1 MDAILQMLIA
11 AREAVATE
19 NKEKP
24 SRIGAIVH
32 TKIEE
37 ALLWRQ
43 HQKMMDAPQVVAS
56 PLVDC

>member
-19 NKEKP
+19 NREHP
-24 SRIGAIVH
+24 SRLGSIVH
-32 TKIEE
+32 TKVEE

-43 HQKMMDAPQVVAS
+43 HQMLMSQPQVVVTD
-56 PLVDC
+56 PG